1 MLTHLRLSPQI
12 PVGSPQPHTGSQIP
26 HKGER
31 AAEMAEMN
39 FSTSSL
45 LFQLAPGQVQQVEG
59 DAVERIGIDGWFDE
73 GHQGGD
79 HGGDT
84 TQPVELLPKGT
95 TELRVSISASRV
107 RSAAGKGWCW
117 LLPEKGSHPPA
128 PPTCL
133 HITVLRLCR
142 SPGRKAGIYFMFLK
156 NCPRNCF
163 AKSPGRSR
171 TEHRMTRAPPRRCQ
185 SQAWSCAEGRAAEL
199 LSQQRGQ
206 GLQQR
211 GFGLTEQQ

>member
-1 MLTHLRLSPQI
+1 MLTHLCLSPQI

-31 AAEMAEMN
+31 AAEVAEMN

-95 TELRVSISASRV
+95 T
-107 RSAAGKGWCW
+107 
-117 LLPEKGSHPPA
+117 
-128 PPTCL
+128 
-133 HITVLRLCR
+133 
-142 SPGRKAGIYFMFLK
+142 
-156 NCPRNCF
+156 
-163 AKSPGRSR
+163 
-171 TEHRMTRAPPRRCQ
+171 
-185 SQAWSCAEGRAAEL
+185 
-199 LSQQRGQ
+199 
-206 GLQQR
+206 
-211 GFGLTEQQ
+211 